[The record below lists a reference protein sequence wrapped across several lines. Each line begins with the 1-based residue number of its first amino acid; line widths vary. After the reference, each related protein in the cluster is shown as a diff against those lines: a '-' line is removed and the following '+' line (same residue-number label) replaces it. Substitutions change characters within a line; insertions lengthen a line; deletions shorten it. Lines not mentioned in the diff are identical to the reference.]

1 MINIMMK
8 KKDKKIKLYDFSD
21 NNNNSI
27 KDLQL
32 ILSGIGTFLLI
43 LFWLFHDK
51 IL

>member
-21 NNNNSI
+21 NNSI

>member
-8 KKDKKIKLYDFSD
+8 KKDKKIKLCDLSD
-21 NNNNSI
+21 NNSI

>member
-21 NNNNSI
+21 NNNI

>member
-8 KKDKKIKLYDFSD
+8 KKDKKIKLYDLSD
-21 NNNNSI
+21 NNSI

-43 LFWLFHDK
+43 LFCLLHDN

>member
-8 KKDKKIKLYDFSD
+8 KKDKKIKLYDFSY
-21 NNNNSI
+21 NNNSI

>member
-21 NNNNSI
+21 NNNSI

>member
-21 NNNNSI
+21 NNNSI

-43 LFWLFHDK
+43 LFWLLHDK

>member
-8 KKDKKIKLYDFSD
+8 KKDKKIKLYDCSD
-21 NNNNSI
+21 NNSI

>member
-8 KKDKKIKLYDFSD
+8 KKDKKIKLYDLSD
-21 NNNNSI
+21 NNNSI

>member
-21 NNNNSI
+21 NNNSI

-43 LFWLFHDK
+43 LFWLFHDR